1 GNLMSPG
8 NNFTKRELIIEV
20 WEQLDCESV
29 GAKELAEIQRS
40 VRDRF
45 GAGAVDSPASI
56 ARLLAGEGAV
66 LRHPEVIDCDAEWRE
81 GGFLES
87 LLPGT
92 ANFDSL
98 EQAATAI
105 KELDQMRQDLEA
117 ESRQTNLIRLREAVQ
132 DIRKDRLLVARSKVV
147 DERTRSEANETAE
160 WLSVWLNSPDLLS
173 DWLELRRRSPEF
185 RRLFSED
192 KLESA
197 D

>member
-1 GNLMSPG
+1 MSPG

-29 GAKELAEIQRS
+29 GAKELKEIQQS

>member
-1 GNLMSPG
+1 MSPG